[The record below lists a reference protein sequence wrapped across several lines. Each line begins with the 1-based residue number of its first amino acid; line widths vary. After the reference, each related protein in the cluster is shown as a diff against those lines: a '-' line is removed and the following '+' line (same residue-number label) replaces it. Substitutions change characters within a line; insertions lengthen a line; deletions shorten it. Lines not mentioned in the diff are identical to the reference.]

1 MCVKDTFKHLLL
13 EKKKKTETAVWA
25 DQSLYNSL
33 DFLGFSCCLLFCVGG
48 SPIVGLLKSQC
59 KCFQMIMSCRKKKAQ
74 NLEKGFLTA
83 WLKKKEKKK
92 SLMLISCRHE
102 QTTVGYV
109 LRQHYTLH
117 LCTTLGFFVKE
128 KRLTSPTVNNCSTI
142 SGNKS
147 ESNV

>member
-13 EKKKKTETAVWA
+13 EKKKTETAVWA

-48 SPIVGLLKSQC
+48 NPIGGLLKSQC
-59 KCFQMIMSCRKKKAQ
+59 KCFQMIMSCRKKSTKSRKRLF
-74 NLEKGFLTA
+74 NSLT
-83 WLKKKEKKK
+83 LKKKGKK
-92 SLMLISCRHE
+92 SHSCLYPVDMSRL
-102 QTTVGYV
+102 QYV

-142 SGNKS
+142 SGNQS